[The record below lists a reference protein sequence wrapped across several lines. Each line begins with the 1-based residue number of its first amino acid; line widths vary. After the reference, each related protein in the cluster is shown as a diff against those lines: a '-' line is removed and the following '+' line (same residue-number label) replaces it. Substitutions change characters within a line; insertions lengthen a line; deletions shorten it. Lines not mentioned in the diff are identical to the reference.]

1 MKNLFILK
9 FLTTIFII
17 FIIMNL
23 QENIHRIKEVINFI
37 SESNNDLSK
46 KFKDASFEI
55 SHVFDSQIKELQS
68 FLLDKGY
75 DLGKFGPNKDGVDG
89 KYGPATKAAHE
100 AFKKNISPDQF
111 LEKKTDMDQK
121 NIGDVDD
128 KTLKNEFNFH
138 LIPDGKNNYRS
149 AQIPVKI
156 NEKNYL
162 SEIIDKYRIKT
173 IIRFNG
179 DGADSRHKSTHPSTS
194 IQDEKGLAESK
205 GVKFYLLSSTRD
217 QDKVNSLLRGG
228 NVLLH
233 CAHGA
238 DRTGGNVG
246 GYLKEIGFGDTDKIW
261 SYTTQYNSWNK
272 MVKNNPVGFQNG
284 GYLKQAQ
291 KFGVRDL
298 DHAQRLA
305 GLK

>member
-1 MKNLFILK
+1 MKNLFILM
-9 FLTTIFII
+9 FLTTISII

-23 QENIHRIKEVINFI
+23 QENIHRIKEVMDIV
-37 SESNNDLSK
+37 SGSNNDLSK

-68 FLLDKGY
+68 FLLSKGY
-75 DLGKFGPNKDGVDG
+75 YIGKFGPNKDGVDG
-89 KYGPATKAAHE
+89 KYGPMTKAAHE
-100 AFKKNISPDQF
+100 AFKQNMSPDQF
-111 LEKKTDMDQK
+111 QVKKTEMAQEY
-121 NIGDVDD
+121 IGDVDD
-128 KTLKNEFNFH
+128 KTLKNEFNFQ

-149 AQIPVKI
+149 AQIPIQI
-156 NEKNYL
+156 NGKHYL
-162 SEIIDKYRIKT
+162 PEIIDKYGIKT

-179 DGADSRHKSTHPSTS
+179 DGVDSRHRSTHPSTS
-194 IQDEKGLAESK
+194 IQDEKGVAESK
-205 GVKFYLLSSTRD
+205 GVKFHLLSSTRD
-217 QDKVNSLLRGG
+217 QDKVNSLLKGG
-228 NVLLH
+228 NVLIH

-246 GYLKEIGFGDTDKIW
+246 GYLREIGYGDTDKIW
-261 SYTTQYNSWNK
+261 SYTTQYNGWNR
-272 MVKNNPVGFQNG
+272 MVKNNPNGFKNG